1 MKYRVSDT
9 DIVNI
14 DKVEFIEVDG
24 HSINFHTSS
33 SVHQSIYNNEME
45 SNCVFN
51 NIINHFGVTDLRFE
65 GVKKPENEAGRKE
78 KAFEMFYNLYD
89 KKVDK
94 PRARV
99 AFLQLSINE
108 MGEAIKGV
116 KAYVDS
122 TPDKKYRK
130 NPTTWVNRKSWRNE
144 IVSDEKTND
153 KNRYIKPKYISDER

>member
-78 KAFEMFYNLYD
+78 KAFEMFWNLYD
-89 KKVDK
+89 YKKDK
-94 PRARV
+94 PNARKT
-99 AFLQLSINE
+99 FMNLTLTQ

-122 TPDKKYRK
+122 TPDKAYRK
-130 NPTTWVNRKSWRNE
+130 FPSTWINQRCWEDE
-144 IVSDEKTND
+144 IITSDK
-153 KNRYIKPKYISDER
+153 KKINRYVKPNYITDER

>member
-9 DIVNI
+9 DIISI

-24 HSINFHTSS
+24 SCINFHTSTNT
-33 SVHQSIYNNEME
+33 HRSIYNNEME

-51 NIINHFGVTDLRFE
+51 NIINHFVTTDLRFSDS
-65 GVKKPENEAGRKE
+65 KKVETESERKE
-78 KAFEMFYNLYD
+78 KAFKMFWNLYD
-89 KKVDK
+89 KKVDR
-94 PRARV
+94 PNARTT
-99 AFLQLSINE
+99 FMNLTLTE

-130 NPTTWVNRKSWRNE
+130 NPRTWLNAKGWENE
-144 IVSDEKTND
+144 IQTDKKKTN
-153 KNRYIKPKYISDER
+153 RYVKPKYISDER